1 MFYLS
6 LISPSMI
13 WGLTVRVGRI
23 SWKEMLKMWF
33 PGSHPWSTESDPQEV
48 GINSKA
54 YEEVWTLSLHHISPG
69 SCILTSSPLTDR
81 HMQIGKSLV
90 FRVCVHPSKMC
101 LPWGVWVRKKWWSNS
116 KHFNETLGCVRY
128 FNICYL
134 ILIAQW
140 LSETGINKLFYRWSG
155 EGDGNPLQY
164 SCLENLMGRGAWQ
177 ATVTKSQTW
186 LKQLSTDEEIK
197 IERLRYSLGSNH
209 Y

>member
-1 MFYLS
+1 MFYFS

-33 PGSHPWSTESDPQEV
+33 PGSHPWFTESDPQEV

-81 HMQIGKSLV
+81 HMQISKSLV

-128 FNICYL
+128 L
-134 ILIAQW
+134 IYVISFWLPNDSQRQPLI
-140 LSETGINKLFYRWSG
+140 
-155 EGDGNPLQY
+155 
-164 SCLENLMGRGAWQ
+164 SCF
-177 ATVTKSQTW
+177 
-186 LKQLSTDEEIK
+186 TDEVEKGMATHSSILAWR
-197 IERLRYSLGSNH
+197 ISWAEEPGRQQSPRVRHDWSNVAQMKKLK
-209 Y
+209 